1 MLKISSGLF
10 GQFVDFL
17 YLYAMKKDEII
28 ELLKEQIKGLRDD
41 NNRLL
46 DQIDALIKE
55 VSSLKEALLQKGE
68 SLSKQQRLT
77 KGLAKLVSNTSEQQ
91 QAPQSAISEEERQK
105 IEAEKADKRKARKN
119 NGAKRDMHYEMEE
132 EEHVV
137 YPDDPDFD
145 INKARL
151 FTTVPRICVRYECVP
166 MRFIK
171 HVYKIHTYTQEGRLF
186 EGKTPASAFLN
197 SSYDGSFIAGL
208 MELRYIQSLPVERII
223 NYFESHGFT
232 LKKPTAHKLIE
243 KASNLFENLYKCIR
257 QTALS
262 DPYKAADETYYKI
275 LVPEKNS
282 KGKGVRKGY
291 LWVVVGINTRM
302 IYLLYD
308 DGSRSERV
316 ILNELGSCKGIIQSD
331 GYSPYRKLESDA
343 YPNITRIPCL
353 QHIKRKFID
362 CGEKDPD
369 AKRIVELINAL
380 YQNEHKHK
388 VGVEGWTV
396 EQNLMHRKKYA
407 PDILGEI
414 KDVFDE
420 IEERGAYSVNAG
432 QRYIYS
438 YIEKV
443 GSSDTRATTRA
454 TSMVGTGLGT
464 FFSSYMADRTTIG
477 LSIGYVFV
485 DSPAAKAGLR
495 RGDVIVAVNGVTLNK
510 NNYQQYMNALYYA
523 SGGESFNIGYRRY
536 VPNED
541 LQKYELVDGSVILT
555 TGTYNNNP
563 VLYSMFIKE
572 KEGNLNVAYLVYQGF
587 DLNYGFVIM
596 GNEIGYDPESKE
608 IIVRPENYYDQNGR
622 KTASKEE
629 LLEYIKHIYYVLMTR
644 GIKGTY
650 LYICDD
656 NLRKYVSSI
665 IGEI

>member
-1 MLKISSGLF
+1 
-10 GQFVDFL
+10 
-17 YLYAMKKDEII
+17 MKKDEII

-46 DQIDALIKE
+46 GQVDALIKE

-68 SLSKQQRLT
+68 SLSKQQRLA

-91 QAPQSAISEEERQK
+91 QAPQPAMSEEERQK
-105 IEAEKADKRKARKN
+105 REAEKADKRKARKN

-151 FTTVPRICVRYECVP
+151 FTTAPRICVRYECVP

-171 HVYKIHTYTQEGRLF
+171 HVYKIHTYTQDGRLF
-186 EGKTPASAFLN
+186 EGKTPVAAFLN

-223 NYFESHGFT
+223 NYFEGHGFT

-243 KASNLFENLYKCIR
+243 KASGLFENLYKCIR

-316 ILNELGSCKGIIQSD
+316 ILNEL
-331 GYSPYRKLESDA
+331 
-343 YPNITRIPCL
+343 CL

-362 CGEKDPD
+362 CGENDPD
-369 AKRIVELINAL
+369 AKRIVELINTL

-388 VGVEGWTV
+388 VGVDGWTV

-420 IEERGAYSVNAG
+420 IEERGDLLPKSELQEAITYLRNEWNTVVDIFNYG
-432 QRYIYS
+432 DTYLDNNIVERMNRYISLSRKNSLFFGSHKGAERGAILYT
-438 YIEKV
+438 IALTCRMHKV
-443 GSSDTRATTRA
+443 NLFEYLT
-454 TSMVGTGLGT
+454 
-464 FFSSYMADRTTIG
+464 
-477 LSIGYVFV
+477 
-485 DSPAAKAGLR
+485 
-495 RGDVIVAVNGVTLNK
+495 DVINRTAEWQPNTPLEK
-510 NNYQQYMNALYYA
+510 
-523 SGGESFNIGYRRY
+523 YR
-536 VPNED
+536 
-541 LQKYELVDGSVILT
+541 
-555 TGTYNNNP
+555 
-563 VLYSMFIKE
+563 
-572 KEGNLNVAYLVYQGF
+572 
-587 DLNYGFVIM
+587 
-596 GNEIGYDPESKE
+596 
-608 IIVRPENYYDQNGR
+608 
-622 KTASKEE
+622 E
-629 LLEYIKHIYYVLMTR
+629 LLPDRWEKAN
-644 GIKGTY
+644 G
-650 LYICDD
+650 
-656 NLRKYVSSI
+656 
-665 IGEI
+665 